1 MEDSCKEGDASLDNQ
16 EDWIWAFFNKICLG
30 FEESFKSKGNWLLY
44 RHTYIRRSVKSEK
57 QKIRSAKE
65 NIWKAIIEFCFE
77 QKVFNFD
84 LHDKLNKI
92 SLPDISKQSQIR
104 CTHWEAKA
112 NIQWSSSVAVSSKSI
127 CFERHPKIIIFFHKL
142 QQWQE

>member
-16 EDWIWAFFNKICLG
+16 EDWILAFFDKVCLG

-65 NIWKAIIEFCFE
+65 NIWKAFIEFCF
-77 QKVFNFD
+77 Q
-84 LHDKLNKI
+84 
-92 SLPDISKQSQIR
+92 
-104 CTHWEAKA
+104 
-112 NIQWSSSVAVSSKSI
+112 
-127 CFERHPKIIIFFHKL
+127 
-142 QQWQE
+142 